1 MKEPRRRGR
10 PPLGQEPKAAT
21 IVEKA
26 TFAFAR
32 HGYDGTSLRL
42 IAEAADVD
50 VAYVGRLYGSK
61 HGLWKAAIDGVAEDL
76 CERMRHLP
84 EPDAEDALPKAIA
97 VLTDLLCDRPE
108 LAMFMLKEFA
118 DRDERFEYAFEK
130 IGTRMRGLFVARIRV
145 AQARGQAHAGDPDF
159 LFYAFTSAMAMTA
172 ATRPYLA
179 RFTET
184 ARDDDSYRAELH
196 RTLSNMLLR

>member
-1 MKEPRRRGR
+1 MKETRRRGR
-10 PPLGQEPKAAT
+10 PPLGQELKAGT

-26 TFAFAR
+26 TFTFAEF
-32 HGYDGTSLRL
+32 GYEGTSLRL
-42 IAEAADVD
+42 IAERADVD

-61 HGLWKAAIDGVAEDL
+61 LGLWKATIDGVAEEVVDRL
-76 CERMRHLP
+76 RNLP
-84 EPDAEDALPKAIA
+84 EPDVEDALPRAIA
-97 VLTDLLCDRPE
+97 VLCDLFCDRPE

-130 IGTRMRGLFVARIRV
+130 IGAMMRGLFVARIRV
-145 AQARGQAHAGDPDF
+145 AQARGKAPAGDPNF
-159 LFYAFTSAMAMTA
+159 LFYAFASAMAMTA

-184 ARDDDSYRAELH
+184 ARKDDSYRAELH
-196 RTLSNMLLR
+196 RTLSSILLR